1 MAINELPTFYYHDN
15 FLHLI
20 RHVHKLYDDLL
31 DDAEREFIEQFLLL
45 SPAAQQIYIRLLCR
59 KGDLFRFRKL
69 SYAEIPDITSA
80 LRELAK
86 QRFIGWLHSGREY
99 EHETHEVLSLF
110 TKPELIQWALSLGDG
125 FQKAQ
130 LTKLPRDELSALL
143 KQHVEQSPERLSS
156 LIHDDVLCLFG
167 ELEFTTI
174 KLLYFGNL
182 HQDFTDFVLRDLGI
196 YRFENYVID
205 TESRGFQS
213 RQQLDEQLNYYHFF
227 DGLPVLKEATEQQL
241 FESIDSLLVLRGNSN
256 DERVI
261 RRLNRQG
268 CELTRQLERLG
279 ETTQA
284 LALYRRFPLHPARE
298 RRCRMLWQQ
307 LRKSQENKVFPVAS
321 ELVDVITAMHSSPYH
336 VLEKQFVAGFLPQ
349 VVKRFQQLLLNDLAS
364 QCERLILPLNQWPES
379 DLTISKGEVWQQ
391 HGVEAAVIAE
401 LQQGHQPPSNQ
412 QHNHQH
418 QYDQQRLHDYR
429 YQAGIACHFENAL
442 ILSVFGLFYWPV
454 IFAPVSG
461 AFYHDFHH
469 APVDLY
475 ETDFLKKR
483 WEIYQQLNA
492 VFDHDENQDQFKT
505 QVLERAAHKLGVSNP
520 FIYWG
525 IFTEENQTVIEQ
537 ALEQIPLKHWRLLFD
552 YLWMDIKNH
561 RNGLPDLLWLADSR
575 KCGDYELI
583 EVKGPGDSLQKNQKG
598 WLEYFVQQSIPA
610 RVLYIHELADD

>member
-1 MAINELPTFYYHDN
+1 MEALPTFYYHDN

-59 KGDLFRFRKL
+59 KGDLFRFQKL
-69 SYAEIPDITSA
+69 SYAEIPDIASA
-80 LRELAK
+80 LGELAK

-110 TKPELIQWALSLGDG
+110 TKPELIQWALSLDDG
-125 FQKAQ
+125 FQKAR
-130 LTKLPRDELSALL
+130 LTKLPRDELSMLL
-143 KQHVEQSPERLSS
+143 EQHVEPSPEILSS
-156 LIHDDVLCLFG
+156 LIQDDVLCLFG

-196 YRFENYVID
+196 YRFETYVID
-205 TESRGFQS
+205 ADSRGFQS
-213 RQQLDEQLNYYHFF
+213 RQQLDEQLSYYQFS
-227 DGLPVLKEATEQQL
+227 DGLPLLKEASAEQL
-241 FESIDSLLVLRGNSN
+241 LESIHTLLVLRDNSK

-261 RRLNRQG
+261 RRLNRKG
-268 CELTRQLERLG
+268 CELIRQLERLG
-279 ETTQA
+279 ETTQV
-284 LALYRRFPLHPARE
+284 LTLYRQFPLHPARE
-298 RRCRMLWQQ
+298 RRCRILWQQ
-307 LRKSQENKVFPVAS
+307 LRKSQENEAFAVAS
-321 ELVDVITAMHSSPYH
+321 ELVNVITAMHLSPYH
-336 VLEKQFVAGFLPQ
+336 VLEKQFVTGFLPQ
-349 VVKRFQQLLLNDLAS
+349 VVKRFQQLSLNDLAS
-364 QCERLILPLNQWPES
+364 QCESLILPLNQWPES
-379 DLTISKGEVWQQ
+379 DLTISKGEIWQQ
-391 HGVEAAVIAE
+391 NGVEAAVIAE
-401 LQQGHQPPSNQ
+401 LQQGHQPPS
-412 QHNHQH
+412 
-418 QYDQQRLHDYR
+418 DQQRPHDYR

-483 WEIYQQLNA
+483 WEIYQQLNS
-492 VFDHDENQDQFKT
+492 VFDHDENQVQFKT
-505 QVLERAAHKLGVSNP
+505 QVLERAVQKLGVSNP

-525 IFTEENQTVIEQ
+525 IFTTENQTVIEQ
-537 ALEQIPLKHWRLLFD
+537 ALEQIPLKHWWLLFD
-552 YLWMDIKNH
+552 YLWVDIKNH